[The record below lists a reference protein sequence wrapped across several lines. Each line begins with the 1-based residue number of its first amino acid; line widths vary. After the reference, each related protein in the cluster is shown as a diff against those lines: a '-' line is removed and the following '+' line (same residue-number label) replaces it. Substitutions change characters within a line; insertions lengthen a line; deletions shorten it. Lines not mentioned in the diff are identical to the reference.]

1 MSEAGATVAS
11 MMLTPLHEKV
21 LRELAGIDAA
31 DTDELAVLVG
41 GDVAAVASVCSQ
53 LARGSAV
60 RVDRA
65 PVLGLQHAFVRPAVW
80 SITTVGERLLHGIDR
95 ARARRASHLASER
108 ALAENRRRSDV
119 MVASQRQFELQGH
132 RPPGPFGDA
141 A

>member
-1 MSEAGATVAS
+1 

-21 LRELAGIDAA
+21 LRELAGLDAA
-31 DTDELAVLVG
+31 DTDELAVLVA

-53 LARGSAV
+53 LARASAV

-80 SITTVGERLLHGIDR
+80 SITTVGERLLHGLDR
-95 ARARRASHLASER
+95 AGARRASHVASER

-132 RPPGPFGDA
+132 RSPGPFGDA